1 MSISKN
7 LWILIEFQNVFDI
20 LEMTIFDE
28 NR

>member
-1 MSISKN
+1 MLISKK

-20 LEMTIFDE
+20 LEMIIFDE

>member
-1 MSISKN
+1 MSISKK

>member
-1 MSISKN
+1 MLISKK